1 MVPYAGI
8 HVTDGEH
15 ALDMTRKILCCL
27 IVLSLLMIAGCKQE
41 KPKPVLHEQKQAQ
54 EPVSLP
60 EVPSFNSILGQ
71 VRPDKNGI
79 YTTWAAIFNKDKLLN
94 TEIRVK
100 GTIVE
105 VSEDCPE
112 ITVPK
117 VIQKKKGAVAEEQDD
132 KKQNKCPAGL
142 SVTINSPD
150 DVSYPLLITNYHPFY
165 HPWLKPGMT
174 MDVTGKYVLFG
185 NSFIDSRNGLLII
198 SEIHNM
204 GVDKSG
210 KFTTKQ
216 SEIQEMRLNDTLL
229 VTRYKKHETKEAEG
243 KDAENG
249 Q

>member
-1 MVPYAGI
+1 
-8 HVTDGEH
+8 
-15 ALDMTRKILCCL
+15 MTRKVLCCL
-27 IVLSLLMIAGCKQE
+27 IGLSLLLIAGCKQE

-54 EPVSLP
+54 VPVALP
-60 EVPSFNSILGQ
+60 DVPEFNTVLGQ
-71 VRPDKNGI
+71 VRPDRHGI

-94 TEIRVK
+94 TEIRVT

-105 VSEDCPE
+105 VSADCPE

-117 VIQKKKGAVAEEQDD
+117 AVQKKKGVVAAETQDEP
-132 KKQNKCPAGL
+132 KQNKCPAGL

-150 DVSYPLLITNYHPFY
+150 DHNHPMIITNYHPFY

-216 SEIQEMRLNDTLL
+216 SEIREMRLNDTLL
-229 VTRYKKHETKEAEG
+229 VTRYKKHEANEAEG
-243 KDAENG
+243 RDAGNG